1 MILKGKTRKG
11 KEFILRPLKLE
22 DSCFLYRWLND
33 PKVNQNYINPEDH
46 PKTLEEKKARIK
58 KLIASGCIT
67 FIIEVKGKPIGFCGS
82 LELGKKTTGFGLTI
96 GEKDYQGQGYGTAAA
111 KLLIDYGFNELGL
124 ERIESAAMEF
134 NQRSIKMLQRA
145 GLQVTSREE
154 KARWREVTADG
165 HAESKFWAIL
175 HFAITKEEWLK
186 NR

>member
-1 MILKGKTRKG
+1 MILRGKTRKG
-11 KEFILRPLKLE
+11 KKFILRPLRCE
-22 DSCFLYRWLND
+22 ESSIYHRWFSD
-33 PKVNQNYINPEDH
+33 PEVNQNYINPTDR
-46 PKTLEEKKARIK
+46 PKTEEEEMERTKR
-58 KLIASGCIT
+58 LIT
-67 FIIEVKGKPIGFCGS
+67 VPNKYFVIEVEGKPIGVCAGPGP
-82 LELGKKTTGFGLTI
+82 EKEGLGITI
-96 GEKDYQGQGYGTAAA
+96 GEKEYRGQGYGTAAA

-124 ERIESAAMEF
+124 ERIESGAMEF

-145 GLQVTSREE
+145 GLQETSREE